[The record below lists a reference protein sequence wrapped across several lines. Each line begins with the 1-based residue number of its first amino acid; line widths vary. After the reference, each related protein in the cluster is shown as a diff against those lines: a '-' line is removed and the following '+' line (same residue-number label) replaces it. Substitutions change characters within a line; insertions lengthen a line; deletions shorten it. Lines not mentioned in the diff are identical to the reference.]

1 MSAENLSFENA
12 LNELEKIIAKLESGE
27 CSLEESIALFED
39 GVKRTNECRTILAEA
54 KKKITLLTDIAE
66 EETVD

>member
-1 MSAENLSFENA
+1 MLSRYVSPKKAKEV
-12 LNELEKIIAKLESGE
+12 LAKLESGE

-66 EETVD
+66 EEAVD

>member
-12 LNELEKIIAKLESGE
+12 LNELEKIIAKLENGE

-66 EETVD
+66 EEAVD